1 MANLRR
7 SAAVLGIP
15 YEMPS
20 GFAHWGHGRAVQAH
34 AALSREKKA
43 ANPIKS
49 PSPHIPQ
56 RQFSVTTHWKLRSR
70 YNPITM
76 SNASLALSAAI
87 QYQEAHI
94 HDSRVSAIHVSAG
107 VCLSVAYIVVILQV
121 LSRRLGR
128 ISLQSDDWRIIAGLV
143 GYPHSVVQ
151 AKLHN

>member
-15 YEMPS
+15 YEMPR
-20 GFAHWGHGRAVQAH
+20 GFAHWGHTRAVQAH
-34 AALSREKKA
+34 AALPWEKKA

-49 PSPHIPQ
+49 PSPHISQ
-56 RQFSVTTHWKLRSR
+56 RQFSVTTHWKLQSR

-76 SNASLALSAAI
+76 SNASLALRSAI

-94 HDSRVSAIHVSAG
+94 HDSRVSAIRVSAG
-107 VCLSVAYIVVILQV
+107 VCLSVAYIAVILRV

-128 ISLQSDDWRIIAGLV
+128 VSLQSDDQCIIAGLV
-143 GYPHSVVQ
+143 GYPQSVVQ
-151 AKLHN
+151 ANLHN